1 MSSHNPL
8 FFPIRPRSLTY
19 SLYPLAM
26 DLRRLHPRLCIN
38 SRPRTRSAGD
48 GLRRH
53 PLCTL
58 SLSEGG
64 HFKNLKSLSRPQAR
78 KRSIASRRPA
88 PPRARSRLAS
98 LRRSASPSRS
108 LLPQVRAP
116 LPRFPPL
123 LLPACSSLQ
132 PPSRVEKARFV
143 VCYAAAAEIAPVPP
157 FPSPLP
163 IVVQVSDR
171 PPGRM
176 CLIAPLERSS
186 SCTSS
191 AIVSYAILSSGSW
204 LISHDWPIRFD
215 NSCAMDGIASPQ
227 QYICMGTLISE
238 WGRREEH
245 MV

>member
-78 KRSIASRRPA
+78 KRSLASRRPA
-88 PPRARSRLAS
+88 PRPLAARFTAPERLAVTLTTPAGASASSPLPAPPPSRLLLAAAS
-98 LRRSASPSRS
+98 VAGRKGALRS
-108 LLPQVRAP
+108 LLCGGGRD
-116 LPRFPPL
+116 RS
-123 LLPACSSLQ
+123 C
-132 PPSRVEKARFV
+132 
-143 VCYAAAAEIAPVPP
+143 PP
-157 FPSPLP
+157 FPFAA
-163 IVVQVSDR
+163 SDR
-171 PPGRM
+171 
-176 CLIAPLERSS
+176 RS
-186 SCTSS
+186 
-191 AIVSYAILSSGSW
+191 
-204 LISHDWPIRFD
+204 
-215 NSCAMDGIASPQ
+215 GI
-227 QYICMGTLISE
+227 
-238 WGRREEH
+238 
-245 MV
+245 